1 MELIFEWDPKKA
13 AYNRRK
19 HRVTFEEA
27 KSIFGDPYELMISDA
42 DHSEEEQRSV
52 SIGESDKG
60 RSLLTVYTQVENVIR
75 SSALVRRKATRLQN
89 IDRDAVTN
97 DA

>member
-1 MELIFEWDPKKA
+1 MELIFEWDPRKA

-42 DHSEEEQRSV
+42 EHSHDEQRSV
-52 SIGESDKG
+52 SIGESDGG
-60 RSLLTVYTQVENVIR
+60 RLLLTVYVQVGNIIRLISAREAENDEIAEYR
-75 SSALVRRKATRLQN
+75 QKRGT
-89 IDRDAVTN
+89 
-97 DA
+97 